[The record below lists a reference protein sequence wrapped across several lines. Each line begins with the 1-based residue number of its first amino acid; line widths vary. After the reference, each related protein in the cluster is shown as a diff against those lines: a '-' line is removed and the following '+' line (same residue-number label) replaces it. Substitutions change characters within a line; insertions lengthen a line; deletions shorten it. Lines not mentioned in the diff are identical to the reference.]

1 MSISEPSHGKG
12 AYVSTKQAQAA
23 IDRSLG
29 SAEGPHTAPGT
40 PPLGRSHVQ
49 NQAPVTCTG
58 VFRWPLVQSADKRF
72 RGRDAREWQE
82 IEQVRVTIR
91 ARP

>member
-58 VFRWPLVQSADKRF
+58 VVQCADKRF